1 MLYYQ
6 NILHAEPS
14 WTYTLRGDSMLKDLK
29 ELVTRAIDDDI
40 TALAAQVTY
49 YLLLS
54 FFPFLLLLL
63 SMIGY
68 SDLKSNDVLVYL
80 SQIMPKSSFD
90 LIYTTVIDVFDSK
103 TVNLLSLSLIGLI
116 WSGSSGFR
124 AIIKGL
130 NKAYDEKETRA
141 YWRTLIISISFMIG
155 LALVIIA
162 AVALLVFGQTLG
174 GIFVDKFNVSSNFIL
189 NWDIIRYLVTLCGMV
204 FIFAALYHF
213 TPCRRLTWKEVM
225 PGATFSTLGWLISSL
240 GFAYYVNNFN
250 NYSSVYGGIGGVIVL
265 MLWLYIT
272 SIIILLGGEIN
283 ALLAFEREGKEK
295 PKCKKF

>member
-1 MLYYQ
+1 MFK
-6 NILHAEPS
+6 N
-14 WTYTLRGDSMLKDLK
+14 LKK
-29 ELVTRAIDDDI
+29 LVSRVIDDDI

-63 SMIGY
+63 SMLGY

-80 SQIMPKSSFD
+80 SQILPKSTFD
-90 LIYTTVIDVFDSK
+90 LIYTTVIDVFEK
-103 TVNLLSLSLIGLI
+103 TSGNLVSLSIIGLI
-116 WSGSSGFR
+116 WTGSSGFR

-130 NKAYDEKETRA
+130 NKAYDEKETRS
-141 YWRTLIISISFMIG
+141 YLKTLIISILFMVG
-155 LALVIIA
+155 LEVVIIA
-162 AVALLVFGQTLG
+162 AVGLVVFGQMIG
-174 GIFVDKFNVSSNFIL
+174 GTIVTKFPVSSKFIL
-189 NWDIIRYLVTLCGMV
+189 NWDIIRYLVTLSGMV
-204 FIFAALYHF
+204 FIFASLYHF
-213 TPCRRLTWKEVM
+213 TPCRRLTWREVM
-225 PGATFSTLGWLISSL
+225 PGATFSTLGWLLSSL

-272 SIIILLGGEIN
+272 SIIILLGGEVN

-295 PKCKKF
+295 PKCKKY

>member
-1 MLYYQ
+1 
-6 NILHAEPS
+6 
-14 WTYTLRGDSMLKDLK
+14 MLKDIKQLISR
-29 ELVTRAIDDDI
+29 VIDDDI

-63 SMIGY
+63 TMLGY
-68 SDLKSNDVLVYL
+68 SNLQSKDVLVYL
-80 SQIMPKSSFD
+80 SQIMPKSAFD
-90 LIYTTVIDVFDSK
+90 LIYTTVIDVVDSRNG
-103 TVNLLSLSLIGLI
+103 NLLSLSIIGII

-130 NKAYDEKETRA
+130 NKAYDEKETRSYFKTLTISILFMMGLA
-141 YWRTLIISISFMIG
+141 VLIIG
-155 LALVIIA
+155 
-162 AVALLVFGQTLG
+162 AVAFVVFGQMIGATIAERL
-174 GIFVDKFNVSSNFIL
+174 NLSSRFIL
-189 NWDIIRYLVTLCGMV
+189 NWDLIRYLVTLGGMA

-213 TPCRRLTWKEVM
+213 TPCRRLTWREVM

-250 NYSSVYGGIGGVIVL
+250 NYSSVYGGIGAVIVL

-272 SIIILLGGEIN
+272 SIIILLGGEVN
-283 ALLAFEREGKEK
+283 ALLAFQKEGKEK
-295 PKCKKF
+295 PECKKY

>member
-1 MLYYQ
+1 MF
-6 NILHAEPS
+6 
-14 WTYTLRGDSMLKDLK
+14 KDLK
-29 ELVTRAIDDDI
+29 QLASRVIDDDI

-80 SQIMPKSSFD
+80 SQIMPKSTFD
-90 LIYTTVIDVFDSK
+90 LIYTTVIDVFDK
-103 TVNLLSLSLIGLI
+103 TSGNLVSLSILGLV
-116 WSGSSGFR
+116 WTGSSGFR

-130 NKAYDEKETRA
+130 NKAYDEKETRP
-141 YWRTLIISISFMIG
+141 YWKTLIISILFMVG
-155 LALVIIA
+155 LALVIIG
-162 AVALLVFGQTLG
+162 AVALVVFGNMIGRL
-174 GIFVDKFNVSSNFIL
+174 FVERFNVSSKFL
-189 NWDIIRYLVTLCGMV
+189 VNWDILRYVVTLCGMT
-204 FIFAALYHF
+204 FIFASLYHF
-213 TPCRRLTWKEVM
+213 TPCRRMTWREVM

-272 SIIILLGGEIN
+272 SIIILLGGEVN
-283 ALLAFEREGKEK
+283 ALLAFQRLGKQK
-295 PKCKKF
+295 PECKKF

>member
-1 MLYYQ
+1 MFKQ
-6 NILHAEPS
+6 
-14 WTYTLRGDSMLKDLK
+14 LK
-29 ELVTRAIDDDI
+29 ELGARVIDDDI
-40 TALAAQVTY
+40 TALAAQVAY
-49 YLLLS
+49 YLILS

-63 SMIGY
+63 SILGY

-80 SQIMPKSSFD
+80 SQIMPKSTFD
-90 LIYTTVIDVFDSK
+90 LIYTTVIDVFDKSSG
-103 TVNLLSLSLIGLI
+103 NLLSLSILGLL
-116 WSGSSGFR
+116 WTGSSGFR

-141 YWRTLIISISFMIG
+141 YWRTLLISILFMVG
-155 LALVIIA
+155 LALVIVA
-162 AVALLVFGQTLG
+162 AVALVVFGQMIG
-174 GIFVDKFNVSSNFIL
+174 GLLVVKFNVSSKFIL
-189 NWDIIRYLVTLCGMV
+189 NFDIVRYLVALFGMA

-213 TPCRRLTWKEVM
+213 TPCRRLTWKEVI
-225 PGATFSTLGWLISSL
+225 PGAIFSTLGWLFSSL

-250 NYSSVYGGIGGVIVL
+250 NYSSVYGGIGAVIVL

-295 PKCKKF
+295 PKCKKY

>member
-1 MLYYQ
+1 
-6 NILHAEPS
+6 
-14 WTYTLRGDSMLKDLK
+14 MLKDLRQ
-29 ELVTRAIDDDI
+29 LVSNVIDDDI

-63 SMIGY
+63 GMIGY
-68 SDLKSNDVLVYL
+68 SDLKSTDVLIYL
-80 SQIMPKSSFD
+80 SKIMPKSSFD
-90 LIYTTVIDVFDSK
+90 LIYTTVISVFDS
-103 TVNLLSLSLIGLI
+103 TSGNLVSLSIIGLI

-141 YWRTLIISISFMIG
+141 YWKTLIISILFMIG
-155 LALVIIA
+155 LVLVIIA
-162 AVALLVFGQTLG
+162 AVALVVFGQMIG
-174 GIFVDKFNVSSNFIL
+174 GVIVHRFPVSSKFIL
-189 NWDIIRYLVTLCGMV
+189 NWDIIRYLVTLVGMV
-204 FIFAALYHF
+204 FIFASLYHF
-213 TPCRRLTWKEVM
+213 TPCRRLTWREVM

-272 SIIILLGGEIN
+272 SIIILLGGEVN
-283 ALLAFEREGKEK
+283 ALLAFEREGKQK
-295 PKCKKF
+295 PKCKKY

>member
-1 MLYYQ
+1 MF
-6 NILHAEPS
+6 
-14 WTYTLRGDSMLKDLK
+14 KDLK
-29 ELVTRAIDDDI
+29 ELASRVIDDDI

-80 SQIMPKSSFD
+80 SQIMPTSTFD
-90 LIYTTVIDVFDSK
+90 LIYITVIDVFDK
-103 TVNLLSLSLIGLI
+103 TSGNLVSLSIIGVI
-116 WSGSSGFR
+116 WTGSSGFR

-130 NKAYDEKETRA
+130 NKAYDEKETRP
-141 YWRTLIISISFMIG
+141 YWKTLVISILFMIG
-155 LALVIIA
+155 LATVIIV
-162 AVALLVFGQTLG
+162 AVALVVFGQTIG
-174 GIFVDKFNVSSNFIL
+174 GMIVTRFHVSSKFIL

-204 FIFAALYHF
+204 FTFASLYHF
-213 TPCRRLTWKEVM
+213 TPCRRMTWREVM

-265 MLWLYIT
+265 MVWLYIT

-283 ALLAFEREGKEK
+283 ALLAFERLGKEK
-295 PKCKKF
+295 PKCKKY

>member
-1 MLYYQ
+1 MF
-6 NILHAEPS
+6 
-14 WTYTLRGDSMLKDLK
+14 KDLK
-29 ELVTRAIDDDI
+29 KLASRVIDDDI

-63 SMIGY
+63 SMLGY

-80 SQIMPKSSFD
+80 SQIMPKSTFD
-90 LIYTTVIDVFDSK
+90 LIYTTVIDVFDK
-103 TVNLLSLSLIGLI
+103 TSGNLISLSLIGLI
-116 WSGSSGFR
+116 WTGSSGFR

-130 NKAYDEKETRA
+130 NKAYDEKETRP
-141 YWRTLIISISFMIG
+141 YWKTLIISILFMVG

-162 AVALLVFGQTLG
+162 AVALVVFGQMIGSMITM
-174 GIFVDKFNVSSNFIL
+174 KFHVSSKFRL

-204 FIFAALYHF
+204 FTFASLYHF
-213 TPCRRLTWKEVM
+213 TPCRRMTWREVM
-225 PGATFSTLGWLISSL
+225 PGASFSTLGWLLSSL

-272 SIIILLGGEIN
+272 SIIILLGGEVN
-283 ALLAFEREGKEK
+283 AQLAFERLGKQK
-295 PKCKKF
+295 PERKKF

>member
-1 MLYYQ
+1 
-6 NILHAEPS
+6 
-14 WTYTLRGDSMLKDLK
+14 MLKGLK
-29 ELVTRAIDDDI
+29 QIISRVIDDDI
-40 TALAAQVTY
+40 AALAAQLTY
-49 YLLLS
+49 NLMLA

-63 SMIGY
+63 TMLGY
-68 SDLKSNDVLVYL
+68 SELQSKDVLVYL
-80 SQIMPKSSFD
+80 RQVMPKSTFD
-90 LIYTTVIDVFDSK
+90 LIYTTVIDVLDSRNG
-103 TVNLLSLSLIGLI
+103 NLLSVSIIGII

-130 NKAYDEKETRA
+130 NKAYDEEETRP
-141 YWRTLIISISFMIG
+141 YWKILIISVLFMIG
-155 LALVIIA
+155 LAGIIVA
-162 AVALLVFGQTLG
+162 AVALLVFGQMLG
-174 GIFVDKFNVSSNFIL
+174 GIIVERLHVPSNFTL
-189 NWDIIRYLVTLCGMV
+189 NWDIIRYLVTLGGMA

-213 TPCRRLTWKEVM
+213 TPCRRLTWREVM

-250 NYSSVYGGIGGVIVL
+250 NYSSVYGGIGAVIVL

-295 PKCKKF
+295 PECKKY

>member
-1 MLYYQ
+1 
-6 NILHAEPS
+6 
-14 WTYTLRGDSMLKDLK
+14 MLKDLK

-68 SDLKSNDVLVYL
+68 SDLKSDDVLVYL
-80 SQIMPKSSFD
+80 SQIMPQSSFD

-103 TVNLLSLSLIGLI
+103 TVNLLSISLIGLV

-141 YWRTLIISISFMIG
+141 YWRTLLISISFMIG

-162 AVALLVFGQTLG
+162 AVALVVFGQTLG

-283 ALLAFEREGKEK
+283 ALLAFEREGKQR
-295 PKCKKF
+295 PKCKKY

>member
-1 MLYYQ
+1 MY
-6 NILHAEPS
+6 
-14 WTYTLRGDSMLKDLK
+14 KDLK
-29 ELVTRAIDDDI
+29 QLATRVIDDDI

-68 SDLKSNDVLVYL
+68 SDLESNDVLVYL
-80 SQIMPKSSFD
+80 SQIMPKSTFD
-90 LIYTTVIDVFDSK
+90 LIYTTVIDVFDK
-103 TVNLLSLSLIGLI
+103 TSGNLVSLSILGLI
-116 WSGSSGFR
+116 WTGSSGFR

-130 NKAYDEKETRA
+130 NKAYDEKETRP
-141 YWRTLIISISFMIG
+141 YWKTLIISISFMVG

-162 AVALLVFGQTLG
+162 AVALVVFGHTIG
-174 GIFVDKFNVSSNFIL
+174 RMFVERFNVSSKFL
-189 NWDIIRYLVTLCGMV
+189 VNWDIIRYLVTLCGMT
-204 FIFAALYHF
+204 FIFASLYHF
-213 TPCRRLTWKEVM
+213 TPCRRMTWREVM
-225 PGATFSTLGWLISSL
+225 PGATFSTLGWLLSSL

-272 SIIILLGGEIN
+272 SIIILLGGEVN
-283 ALLAFEREGKEK
+283 ALLAFQRLGKEK
-295 PKCKKF
+295 PECKKF

>member
-1 MLYYQ
+1 MFK
-6 NILHAEPS
+6 N
-14 WTYTLRGDSMLKDLK
+14 LKK
-29 ELVTRAIDDDI
+29 LVSRVIDDDI

-63 SMIGY
+63 SMLGY

-80 SQIMPKSSFD
+80 SQIMPKSTFD
-90 LIYTTVIDVFDSK
+90 LIYTTVIDVFEK
-103 TVNLLSLSLIGLI
+103 TSGNLVSLSIIGLI
-116 WSGSSGFR
+116 WTGSSGFR

-130 NKAYDEKETRA
+130 NKAYDEKETRS
-141 YWRTLIISISFMIG
+141 YLKTLIISILFMVG
-155 LALVIIA
+155 LEVVIIA
-162 AVALLVFGQTLG
+162 AVALVVFGQMIG
-174 GIFVDKFNVSSNFIL
+174 GTIVTKFHVSSKFIL
-189 NWDIIRYLVTLCGMV
+189 NWDIIRYLVTLSGMV

-213 TPCRRLTWKEVM
+213 TPCRRLTWKEVI
-225 PGATFSTLGWLISSL
+225 PGATFSTLGWLLSSL

-272 SIIILLGGEIN
+272 SIIILLGGEVN

-295 PKCKKF
+295 PKCKKY